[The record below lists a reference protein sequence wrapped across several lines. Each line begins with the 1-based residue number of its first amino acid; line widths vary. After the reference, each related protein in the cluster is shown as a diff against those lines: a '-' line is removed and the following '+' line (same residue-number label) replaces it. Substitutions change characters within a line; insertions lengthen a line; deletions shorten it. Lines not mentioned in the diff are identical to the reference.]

1 MIVLQI
7 LGIVGSLFVLA
18 VVVVLFCACIIS
30 AKIDDTQDRAV
41 KR

>member
-7 LGIVGSLFVLA
+7 AMVVGSLFVLS

-30 AKIDDTQDRAV
+30 AKADDAQDRAV